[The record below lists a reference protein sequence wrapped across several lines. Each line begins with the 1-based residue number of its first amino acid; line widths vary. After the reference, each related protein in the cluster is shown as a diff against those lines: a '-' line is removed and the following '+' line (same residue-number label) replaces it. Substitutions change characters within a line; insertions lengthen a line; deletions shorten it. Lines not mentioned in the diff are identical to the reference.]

1 MSARSEGHSL
11 WWQLIRIGWAA
22 GRSGTS
28 SRVRNVALG
37 CAALAMTLALSAVG
51 AVLATY
57 DGRDA
62 RAAARSPQFTESAK
76 GPDARA
82 LWSDK
87 FDDVENRQFSVVHI
101 EPLADDA
108 PLPPGLSRWPAPG
121 EAVLSD
127 ALLEAGAGEGIAGRY
142 GKAVGSIDE
151 SGLATPG
158 ERLAYVRPSAAVLD
172 RAAMNPISGYG
183 AASPAALGDMLAV
196 KPPYMLL
203 VLMLFMLILPV
214 GALAVAAARAG
225 SDARDQRTALLG
237 VLGGGWR
244 VRSALNVGEALLPAA
259 CGALLGALL
268 TVPALLTDI
277 TLPGVAYEL
286 SAADVRRWSWAVM
299 GSAIPAFLLVLLVV
313 VLMHPAQQKRGRSTR
328 PRLSSSRLPRWWPY
342 LCPLMLLLAVRG
354 PELAPGGGLR
364 LLVYAVGVLG
374 TVATIPSLLAL
385 LCAAAGRGIAAAGH
399 KYGRSGALVAGRW
412 TAAWPG
418 TTARLTSGVII
429 AFVLIGQ
436 VQLWQSRNSGPA
448 AEARATQARIGSSVV
463 VVETPED
470 RARTEAFLRALPA
483 GANALWLAVDHSK
496 GTAEIVGSCRGLT
509 ELGLPCSPKSA
520 ALSPARLDPRVSELG
535 YWHTPMG
542 AGNGLTARV
551 DEGLPKDPSGRTL
564 LLVGAGGKQLSVPGV
579 KTIAN
584 AHLGTSPAVGAI
596 GSSWLSGANLHAL
609 QSRWVL
615 FFGAAGVLVIAASIA
630 VGNLAEF
637 LRFARRMSALSVLTG
652 RRTIFFSVA
661 AFTLL
666 LPLALAGVVGLGTHV
681 WLATP
686 LTSAADSLSFELS
699 WSILYAATAGAG
711 VLALVVW
718 VWGSLAA
725 LRQSASWRP
734 KAD

>member
-1 MSARSEGHSL
+1 VSARSEGRSL

-37 CAALAMTLALSAVG
+37 CAALAMTLALSAVA

-87 FDDVENRQFSVVHI
+87 FDDVENRQFSVVYI
-101 EPLADDA
+101 EPLTDDA
-108 PLPPGLSRWPAPG
+108 PLPPGLARWPAPG

-127 ALLEAGAGEGIAGRY
+127 ALFEAGADEGIAGRY

-158 ERLAYVRPSAAVLD
+158 ERLAYVRPSAGVLD

-183 AASPAALGDMLAV
+183 AAKPAALGDMLAV

-286 SAADVRRWSWAVM
+286 SAADVRGWSWAVV

-313 VLMHPAQQKRGRSTR
+313 VLMHPAQHKRGRSTR

-374 TVATIPSLLAL
+374 TVATLPSLLAL
-385 LCAAAGRGIAAAGH
+385 LCAAAGRAIAAAGH

-448 AEARATQARIGSSVV
+448 AEARATQARVGSSVV

-470 RARTEAFLRALPA
+470 RARTQAFLRALPA
-483 GANALWLAVDHSK
+483 DANALWLAIDHNK

-509 ELGLPCSPKSA
+509 ELELPCSPRSA
-520 ALSPARLDPRVSELG
+520 ALSPGHLDPRVSELA

-542 AGNGLTARV
+542 AGNGLKARAA
-551 DEGLPKDPSGRTL
+551 EELPKDPSSQTL
-564 LLVGAGGKQLSVPGV
+564 LLVGADGKQLSVPGI

-584 AHLGTSPAVGAI
+584 AHLGTSPAVGTI
-596 GSSWLSGANLHAL
+596 GSSWLSGANLLAL

-615 FFGAAGVLVIAASIA
+615 FFGAAGVLVIAASIT

-699 WSILYAATAGAG
+699 WSMLYAATAGAG

-725 LRQSASWRP
+725 VRQSASWRP

>member
-22 GRSGTS
+22 GRSGTA

-37 CAALAMTLALSAVG
+37 CAALAMTLALSAVA

-82 LWSDK
+82 LWSDT

-101 EPLADDA
+101 EPLTDDA

-259 CGALLGALL
+259 CGALVGALL
-268 TVPALLTDI
+268 TVPALLSDI

-399 KYGRSGALVAGRW
+399 RYGRSGALVAGRW

-448 AEARATQARIGSSVV
+448 AEARA
-463 VVETPED
+463 
-470 RARTEAFLRALPA
+470 
-483 GANALWLAVDHSK
+483 LWLAVDHSK

-509 ELGLPCSPKSA
+509 ELGLPCSPKNA
-520 ALSPARLDPRVSELG
+520 ALSPAHLDPRVSELG

-596 GSSWLSGANLHAL
+596 GSSWLSGANLLAL

-637 LRFARRMSALSVLTG
+637 LRFARRMSAPSVLTG

-711 VLALVVW
+711 MLALVVW

-725 LRQSASWRP
+725 VRQSASWRP